1 MVEVAKALW
10 ELGTTDLERRDKDGA
25 TAFYCACAHG
35 QLEVVEWLYSDLGAV
50 ATVGTQEGTSSAAT
64 ASPYSAAEFH
74 GARDVIAFLEQNG
87 IDGTPLPGSDEDEDE
102 EEAGGGA
109 ASQQAKP
116 KSSAPPPMKG
126 AFSVGNNT
134 APPR

>member
-1 MVEVAKALW
+1 
-10 ELGTTDLERRDKDGA
+10 
-25 TAFYCACAHG
+25 
-35 QLEVVEWLYSDLGAV
+35 
-50 ATVGTQEGTSSAAT
+50 
-64 ASPYSAAEFH
+64 
-74 GARDVIAFLEQNG
+74 VIAFLEQNG

-134 APPR
+134 APPRE